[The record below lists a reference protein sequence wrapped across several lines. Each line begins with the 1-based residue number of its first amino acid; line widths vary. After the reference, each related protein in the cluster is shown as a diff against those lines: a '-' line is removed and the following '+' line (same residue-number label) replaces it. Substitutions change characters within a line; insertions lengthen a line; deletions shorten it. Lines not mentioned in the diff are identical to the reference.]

1 MSQAKSTAPLFQRYF
16 LKKVRVDPKKHH
28 LHKKK
33 KKTKN
38 KKKKKKKREINENKR
53 KTVM

>member
-16 LKKVRVDPKKHH
+16 LKKVRVDPKKIICI
-28 LHKKK
+28 KKK
-33 KKTKN
+33 KKQKKKQKKN
-38 KKKKKKKREINENKR
+38 KKKGKEKKR

>member
-16 LKKVRVDPKKHH
+16 LKKVRVDPKKNH
-28 LHKKK
+28 LHQKKK
-33 KKTKN
+33 KQKKN
-38 KKKKKKKREINENKR
+38 KKKGKEKKR